1 MLIETCAGRDHP
13 TPRHRKQ
20 VAPIPSRTGR
30 RYRALPIPDHSPY
43 VKDPTSQA
51 KQGQA
56 VHQGHQLQ
64 PLDAH
69 TLHARAGGA
78 EGCCYGRYFQG
89 GFSTRG
95 CEEDCQEGIGGEIH
109 VGKEQMVLHSTEYVL
124 GFEPAVGSF
133 TNMNARVLNDSSL
146 SSGLD
151 GVLYHGISRINEL
164 KNAAFHHW
172 RFPRILCSKERTGKM
187 ENS

>member
-1 MLIETCAGRDHP
+1 MDGVLTEIRTGRDYP

-20 VAPIPSRTGR
+20 VTPIPSRTGR
-30 RYRALPIPDHSPY
+30 WYRALPIPDHSPY

-69 TLHARAGGA
+69 TLHARAGGI

-89 GFSTRG
+89 GVSTGG

-109 VGKEQMVLHSTEYVL
+109 VRKEQMVLHSSEYVL
-124 GFEPAVGSF
+124 GLYPAGVDCA
-133 TNMNARVLNDSSL
+133 NMNDRILNDSSL

-151 GVLYHGISRINEL
+151 GVLYLALVE
-164 KNAAFHHW
+164 
-172 RFPRILCSKERTGKM
+172 
-187 ENS
+187 

>member
-1 MLIETCAGRDHP
+1 MDGMLMDNRAGRDYP

-51 KQGQA
+51 KQSQA

-69 TLHARAGGA
+69 TLHARAGRT
-78 EGCCYGRYFQG
+78 EGSGYRRYFQG
-89 GFSTRG
+89 GLSTGG
-95 CEEDCQEGIGGEIH
+95 CEEDGQEGIGGEIH
-109 VGKEQMVLHSTEYVL
+109 VGKEQMVLHSSEYV
-124 GFEPAVGSF
+124 SKI
-133 TNMNARVLNDSSL
+133 
-146 SSGLD
+146 
-151 GVLYHGISRINEL
+151 GI
-164 KNAAFHHW
+164 
-172 RFPRILCSKERTGKM
+172 G
-187 ENS
+187 